1 MSIRNAAI
9 LGIAESPAADIIH
22 AVNRYGAEAVK
33 KKKTLIIP
41 LVVAAAAVAWALVYY
56 MVKNSGSGELKLSGN
71 IEATEVRLAFQ
82 VGGRITELLTDEGN
96 MVKKGEVVAHIDK
109 EELSAIREQA
119 AASQKQAESE
129 NQLALIELKRAEE
142 LWKSNAI
149 PKQEYDIAV
158 STAGVASAKV
168 TAARHA
174 LDQAQIRLQYADLIC
189 TLDGFVLVKSA
200 EAGEVVQMGE
210 AVFTAADLGDVWLTA
225 YVNETDMGRVKLGQT
240 ADVSIDSFPDKVYK
254 GHVTFISE
262 QAEFTPKQI
271 QTTEERVKLVYRI
284 KITLSNPDLELK
296 PGMPADAV
304 LQE

>member
-1 MSIRNAAI
+1 VSIRNAAI